1 MLSSTFRPAL
11 ARACKV
17 NKRYDHRNR
26 IYKKKTNKQTK
37 LVDAKL
43 KLPKTTRVPTLSRST
58 KQLLADKSK
67 IIIQNNTMAHNKAIW
82 IVISTQLKDKMI
94 GYTNK

>member
-1 MLSSTFRPAL
+1 MQCYLQLFDQHSHGHAKETNVTTTETEFI
-11 ARACKV
+11 KQ
-17 NKRYDHRNR
+17 
-26 IYKKKTNKQTK
+26 TNKK

>member
-1 MLSSTFRPAL
+1 MLSSTLRPAL
-11 ARACKV
+11 ARACKG

-26 IYKKKTNKQTK
+26 IDKKQTNKK